1 MLVPVALRA
10 LLLDFNGTLSDDEPL
25 LCGIFQE
32 LFAGLGKPITEE
44 EYYDQLAGLSDPE
57 VVEKWLG
64 NPDPAVVA
72 RKIER
77 YRTLSA
83 DGSTVSAEAREA
95 VRDAA
100 ERVAVA
106 VVSGSAR
113 SEIEP
118 VLEAA
123 GLASSIS
130 ALVASE
136 DVEHGKPAPDGYRRA
151 LELLGIDP
159 EEALAVE
166 DSDVGIAAARA
177 AGLRCVAVTGTLP
190 PDRLSEADEIIEGL
204 DPDFV
209 QRVLA

>member
-1 MLVPVALRA
+1 VAIRA

-25 LCGIFQE
+25 LCSIFQG
-32 LFAGLGKPITEE
+32 LFAQLGKPITEE
-44 EYYDQLAGLSDPE
+44 EYYDRLAGLSDPE

-64 NPDPAVVA
+64 KPNPEVVA
-72 RKIER
+72 RKIAR
-77 YRTLSA
+77 YRELSA
-83 DGSTVSAEAREA
+83 DGSTVSSEARRA

-136 DVEHGKPAPDGYRRA
+136 DVKQGKPAPDGYRRA

-166 DSDVGIAAARA
+166 DSDVGIEAAKA

-190 PDRLSEADEIIEGL
+190 PDRLSAADEIVEGL